1 MSRLLHRPSVWYG
14 LLSCLLL
21 TTLGLMLSVVPL
33 TSPSG
38 SGQSGLSITVPQ
50 LEGPSG
56 LILLGTALVVAWHT
70 GRIRGAI
77 GVALSAY
84 IGSWLL
90 TWALVMLPNAL
101 GVSAL
106 LSVPLA
112 QQTRSITVEQA
123 LLALVNVSFSLAFLG
138 VIVASCGAVLGWAAQ
153 QLVRQRLFS
162 VEG

>member
-1 MSRLLHRPSVWYG
+1 MRRLLHRPSVWYG

-21 TTLGLMLSVVPL
+21 TALSLTLPVVPL
-33 TSPSG
+33 TAPSS

-50 LEGPSG
+50 LEGKSA
-56 LILLGTALVVAWHT
+56 LILLGTAIVVARHT
-70 GRIRGAI
+70 GRIRVAV
-77 GVALSAY
+77 GVTLSAL

-106 LSVPLA
+106 LSAPLA

-123 LLALVNVSFSLAFLG
+123 WLALLNVSFSLAFLG
-138 VIVASCGAVLGWAAQ
+138 VVVASCGAVLGWGAQ
-153 QLVRQRLFS
+153 RLVRQRLSS